1 MSANDEFKDIMHE
14 INTIAQGKNF
24 VNGRDWASLAEKRG
38 ELTHLQYTEY
48 CGCHN
53 LRNQSSH
60 GNARDVE
67 ISYKTLSQ
75 AKFFL
80 NKIKHTRLVGNKT
93 NTNSNRPQNRFNGTA
108 RNNNSSRPF
117 ERKPQYRLEPQY
129 NRKPT
134 RPKNI
139 SFYGFEVERCIKIM
153 RKNGNTRTLG
163 DEISLE
169 RAVVHGLLVE
179 SKSDLELRALKYGL
193 KGSSIFESKETLRNR
208 VAKHMVQNVPQY
220 EIAYLMTL

>member
-1 MSANDEFKDIMHE
+1 
-14 INTIAQGKNF
+14 
-24 VNGRDWASLAEKRG
+24 
-38 ELTHLQYTEY
+38 
-48 CGCHN
+48 
-53 LRNQSSH
+53 
-60 GNARDVE
+60 
-67 ISYKTLSQ
+67 
-75 AKFFL
+75 
-80 NKIKHTRLVGNKT
+80 
-93 NTNSNRPQNRFNGTA
+93 
-108 RNNNSSRPF
+108 
-117 ERKPQYRLEPQY
+117 
-129 NRKPT
+129 
-134 RPKNI
+134 
-139 SFYGFEVERCIKIM
+139 M

>member
-1 MSANDEFKDIMHE
+1 MSKNDEFKDIMHE

-24 VNGRDWASLAEKRG
+24 VNGRDWASLAEKHG

-67 ISYKTLSQ
+67 ISRKTLGQ

-80 NKIKHTRLVGNKT
+80 NKIKQTKIVGNKT
-93 NTNSNRPQNRFNGTA
+93 GTNSNRPQNRYNGVTKS
-108 RNNNSSRPF
+108 NNSNRP
-117 ERKPQYRLEPQY
+117 RLEKPPYHSEHQH

-153 RKNGNTRTLG
+153 RKHGNTKTLG
-163 DEISLE
+163 NEISLE
-169 RAVVHGLLVE
+169 KAVVYGLLIE
-179 SKSDLELRALKYGL
+179 SKFDLELLAIKYGL
-193 KGSSIFESKETLRNR
+193 NGTSIFESKEALRNR

>member
-1 MSANDEFKDIMHE
+1 MSTNDEFKDIMHE

-67 ISYKTLSQ
+67 ISYKTLNQ

-80 NKIKHTRLVGNKT
+80 NKIKHTRLVGKPN
-93 NTNSNRPQNRFNGTA
+93 NTPNRSQNRFDGATE
-108 RNNNSSRPF
+108 NNKSNRAVTGKSP
-117 ERKPQYRLEPQY
+117 YRSEPQY
-129 NRKPT
+129 NQKPT

-153 RKNGNTRTLG
+153 RKNGNTKTLG
-163 DEISLE
+163 NEISLE
-169 RAVVHGLLVE
+169 RAVVHGLLIE
-179 SKSDLELRALKYGL
+179 SKFDLELRALKYGL
-193 KGSSIFESKETLRNR
+193 KGTSIFESKETLRNR